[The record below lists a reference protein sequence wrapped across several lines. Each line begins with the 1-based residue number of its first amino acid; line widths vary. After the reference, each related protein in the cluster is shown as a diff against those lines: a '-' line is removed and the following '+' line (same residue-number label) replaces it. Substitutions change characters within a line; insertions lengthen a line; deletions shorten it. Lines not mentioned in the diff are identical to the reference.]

1 MSAAI
6 EPTEPKRVRS
16 FALFFKNYMSIS
28 TLIVAALPVPVTSLG
43 LIPTFAAQTKLFSV
57 YSSLF
62 CFLLLGFIFYLRHS
76 LARKMFP
83 EFDIEEA
90 PYQSR
95 LVWLVRKYSRRGQT
109 WFVNMLPLLFITCS
123 LILVFQYNDVLQREV
138 NTVRAFTTA
147 VRQYGETRV
156 VKIGDEGKFTILDGG
171 TTTTQ
176 SAPFS
181 SYIEE
186 KYPVTFKAILDN
198 TDLNDIPF
206 GSRLLLIY
214 VGIFVTAE
222 AAFVLMAI
230 KEYLQDLLG
239 LTDVKLINPQQIV
252 AVRGLNTGSNGPS
265 LPAPQTPASLPSNVS
280 SD

>member
-1 MSAAI
+1 MSTAI

-28 TLIVAALPVPVTSLG
+28 TLVVAALPVPVTSLG
-43 LIPTFAAQTKLFSV
+43 FIPTFAAQTKLFSV
-57 YSSLF
+57 YTSLF

-76 LARKMFP
+76 LARKMFR
-83 EFDIEEA
+83 EFDVEEK
-90 PYQSR
+90 PHQSR
-95 LVWLVRKYSRRGQT
+95 FVGLVRKYLRRSQT
-109 WFVNMLPLLFITCS
+109 WFVNTLPLLFITCS

-138 NTVRAFTTA
+138 NTVRDFNAA

-156 VKIGDEGKFTILDGG
+156 VKTGNGKFIVLYEGP
-171 TTTTQ
+171 TTTQ
-176 SAPFS
+176 PAPLSA
-181 SYIEE
+181 YIEE
-186 KYPVTFKAILDN
+186 KYPVTFKGILTN

-214 VGIFVTAE
+214 VGIFLTAE

-239 LTDVKLINPQQIV
+239 LTDVNLIGAQQTITPAKPNDGRNGSPVPIPQPQ
-252 AVRGLNTGSNGPS
+252 PS
-265 LPAPQTPASLPSNVS
+265 LTAH

>member
-1 MSAAI
+1 MSTVI

-43 LIPTFAAQTKLFSV
+43 FIPTFAAQTKLFSV
-57 YSSLF
+57 YTSLF

-83 EFDIEEA
+83 KFDLEKKSYHGPILWRVLNDLR
-90 PYQSR
+90 R
-95 LVWLVRKYSRRGQT
+95 LHT
-109 WFVNMLPLLFITCS
+109 WFVNVLPLLFITCS
-123 LILVFQYNDVLQREV
+123 LILVFQYNDALQREV
-138 NTVRAFTTA
+138 NTVRAYTTA
-147 VRQYGETRV
+147 VRKYGETRV
-156 VKIGDEGKFTILDGG
+156 IKIGSEGKFTILDEWS
-171 TTTTQ
+171 TPTP
-176 SAPFS
+176 APLTP
-181 SYIEE
+181 YIEE
-186 KYPVTFKAILDN
+186 KYPVTFKEILAN

-214 VGIFVTAE
+214 IGIFLTAE

-239 LTDVKLINPQQIV
+239 LTDVNLIDLQPT
-252 AVRGLNTGSNGPS
+252 AVIGEPTHGGNG
-265 LPAPQTPASLPSNVS
+265 TPVPLPSAQAPLTTNVN